1 MELHLAGWRS
11 PAVFPRAQF
20 YSLLNILINDLAAGL
35 ECILS
40 KFADDAKL
48 RGMRGLAERLE
59 HWAIRGCWPFSP
71 GNRSQDL

>member
-1 MELHLAGWRS
+1 
-11 PAVFPRAQF
+11 VFPRAQF

-59 HWAIRGCWPFSP
+59 H
-71 GNRSQDL
+71 